1 MTERTPISQETFD
14 YFETYRE
21 KIKSIRDTKALMRKI
36 KDDAQAEIT
45 RLYEDV
51 KNSEKEAH
59 QMRRIITRVI
69 EDGIDSVEARLTPDD
84 NQVVSNMWQNSHT
97 TYDKIDP
104 DSLTIATQSMI
115 DTYDSLLIDHMYGA
129 VGATG
134 AVSGNPY
141 GVTTFPHTSHS
152 GLSAIYPTQLTSIS
166 AKIDPI
172 TGKITSY

>member
-21 KIKSIRDTKALMRKI
+21 KIKSIRDTKALMCKI

-69 EDGIDSVEARLTPDD
+69 EDGIDSV
-84 NQVVSNMWQNSHT
+84 
-97 TYDKIDP
+97 
-104 DSLTIATQSMI
+104 
-115 DTYDSLLIDHMYGA
+115 
-129 VGATG
+129 
-134 AVSGNPY
+134 
-141 GVTTFPHTSHS
+141 
-152 GLSAIYPTQLTSIS
+152 
-166 AKIDPI
+166 
-172 TGKITSY
+172 